1 MLVIEVADGSG
12 EFDRQ
17 IKMPRYARGG
27 VAELWLVDLERDVV
41 VVYQNPMSDSYQHA
55 QVLRR
60 GETIALGPAEGTR
73 VQVQS
78 ILG

>member
-1 MLVIEVADGSG
+1 MLVIEVADSSA

-41 VVYQNPMSDSYQHA
+41 VVYQNPMGDS
-55 QVLRR
+55 
-60 GETIALGPAEGTR
+60 
-73 VQVQS
+73 
-78 ILG
+78 